1 MVFIETMAAVFIVSI
16 ISLIGVLFFFIKE
29 KLIDKLLFI
38 FVSFATGALL
48 SAAFLDLIPEAIKI
62 IDVTLA
68 MSLVLVGMLIFFITE
83 RFLYFYHCHER
94 KCKIHTFTYMS
105 LIGDAIHNFVDG
117 AIIAASFIANVP
129 LGIVT
134 TISVIFHEIPQELGD
149 YSILLYG
156 GFSKKKA
163 LAYNFLIALTAF
175 AGALAVFFVSGFVAN
190 ITPYLVAIGA
200 GGFIYLAGTD
210 LLPKLHEEKKPSSSL
225 VQFACMIAGAGIIYL
240 VIALL

>member
-1 MVFIETMAAVFIVSI
+1 MVFIETMVAVFIVSI
-16 ISLIGVLFFFIKE
+16 ISLIGVLFFFLKE

-48 SAAFLDLIPEAIKI
+48 AAAFLDLIPEAIEI

-94 KCKIHTFTYMS
+94 KCKVHTFTYMC

-117 AIIAASFIANVP
+117 AIIAASFMVNAP

-175 AGALAVFFVSGFVAN
+175 AGAIAVFLISGFVAN

-210 LLPKLHEEKKPSSSL
+210 LLPKLHEEKKPSNSL
-225 VQFACMIAGAGIIYL
+225 VQFICMIAGAGLIYL
-240 VIALL
+240 TISLL